1 LRINILTNPH
11 KRTKSLDALNKRF
24 YRYKKI
30 LNLKKNNISGDKI
43 QALANNYFLYKT
55 VNAKKIIRK
64 SLKIHQTKFVCIIQK
79 KSGFTT
85 TIKINYFI
93 IKYLWCLH
101 KKYVLDCLIFLSV
114 NFWCCLTSLKKSKM
128 FSFAPK

>member
-55 VNAKKIIRK
+55 VNAKKNNQEVTK
-64 SLKIHQTKFVCIIQK
+64 NTSDKI
-79 KSGFTT
+79 
-85 TIKINYFI
+85 
-93 IKYLWCLH
+93 CLH
-101 KKYVLDCLIFLSV
+101 NPEKIRIYYYHKDKLLYHKIFMVS
-114 NFWCCLTSLKKSKM
+114 S
-128 FSFAPK
+128 